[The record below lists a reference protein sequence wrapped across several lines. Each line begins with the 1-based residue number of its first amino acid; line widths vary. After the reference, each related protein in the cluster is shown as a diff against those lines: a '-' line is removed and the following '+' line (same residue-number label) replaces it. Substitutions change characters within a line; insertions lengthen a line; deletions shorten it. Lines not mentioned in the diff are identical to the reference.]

1 MNNTKLVEMLKFVES
16 VQTNKWKYVLKIVEI
31 MYSIRIISKL
41 WGDSYKNNKPDLY
54 YLNLHDI
61 KTWSTFDSQ
70 YNISNTDC
78 INLKFRID
86 EGNLYCDV
94 HIYNG
99 ERVNG
104 YRESIRFTAILEIPI
119 SFIQEIET
127 FILDEVDIKAKEAFI
142 ISEMNREKRW
152 ISKYKDKILNL

>member
-16 VQTNKWKYVLKIVEI
+16 VQTNKWKYVLKIVAL
-31 MYSIRIISKL
+31 MPSIKIIYKL
-41 WGDSYKNNKPDLY
+41 WHDSYKNNKPDMYPLD
-54 YLNLHDI
+54 LEDI
-61 KTWSTFDSQ
+61 NTWSTFDSQ

-99 ERVNG
+99 DRVNG
-104 YRESIRFTAILEIPI
+104 YRESLRFTAILEIPI